1 MKTKTIT
8 THAAINHGAF
18 FQAFALQQT
27 LSNMGIENEI
37 LNVQS
42 MKQKHDLALFRKVNS
57 VGSLV
62 KNVITLLHYS
72 GLKERNEKFK
82 DARTKNMT
90 LTKEYV
96 SLADYFKDNPFDGS
110 LFIAGS
116 DQIWNTQISDY
127 MTDYMLPGVPNK
139 ITYSVSGGANI
150 HLSDL
155 QPYLEDIKLFKHIS
169 VRETDLK
176 QILEELGIKDVLVTL
191 DPTLLISR
199 DYYQNL
205 ISDVPFIQG
214 KYIFLYSI
222 KCDPEV
228 LKAAKRISKRLH
240 IPVYTLFN
248 NYRSEKNR
256 FYGLKTIY
264 NAGPEDFLN
273 IIQNAELVLSDSFHG
288 NVFSVILEKKFY
300 YISPVD
306 EKGDM
311 LRDDRI
317 DCLLTNTCLSE
328 RKISVNDDL
337 QVDLKKEIDYKKTV
351 VSFEKLRKSSLEYL
365 KNAICE

>member
-8 THAAINHGAF
+8 THAAINYGAF
-18 FQAFALQQT
+18 FQAFALQQA
-27 LSNMGIENEI
+27 LNNMGIENEI

-42 MKQKHDLALFRKVNS
+42 MRQKRDYALFRKVNS
-57 VGSLV
+57 VGALV
-62 KNVITLLHYS
+62 RNGITLFHYS
-72 GLKERNEKFK
+72 GLKERKEKFEK
-82 DARTKNMT
+82 ARTKNMT
-90 LTKEYV
+90 LTNEYV
-96 SLADYFKDNPFDGS
+96 SLADYFKENPFDGS
-110 LFIAGS
+110 VFIAGS
-116 DQIWNTQISDY
+116 DQIWNTQTSDY

-139 ITYSVSGGANI
+139 ITYSVSGGTKI

-155 QPYLEDIKLFKHIS
+155 QPFLEEIKGFKHIS

-176 QILEELGIKDVLVTL
+176 QILEDLGIKDVLVTL

-205 ISDVPFIQG
+205 ISSVPFIQG
-214 KYIFLYSI
+214 KYIFLYSV
-222 KCDPEV
+222 KCDPDV

-240 IPVYTLFN
+240 MPVYTLFN
-248 NYRSEKNR
+248 TYRSEKNR

-306 EKGDM
+306 EKGNM

-317 DCLLTNTCLSE
+317 DDFLTKACLIQ
-328 RKISVNDDL
+328 RKVSVNEDL
-337 QVDLKKEIDYKKTV
+337 RIELQHEINFQETK
-351 VSFEKLRKSSLEYL
+351 VSLERLQTSSLEYL